1 MKIFNKLPEFQTSL
15 KEALL
20 LRIKECSLKIF
31 MIESQNQYESF
42 NIKIMKDQFKLPEG
56 QIVKQAAKLIAK
68 GDILA
73 KVDTEKG
80 TIVFETN
87 R

>member
-1 MKIFNKLPEFQTSL
+1 M
-15 KEALL
+15 ALEDKV
-20 LRIKECSLKIF
+20 KECSLKIF

-42 NIKIMKDQFKLPEG
+42 NLSTMKDRFKMDQGP
-56 QIVKQAAKLIAK
+56 IIKQASKLIAK

-73 KVDTEKG
+73 KVDLEKG

-87 R
+87 GQ